1 MQHIKMP
8 HFKNAIFQNYHI
20 SKMPHFKNATF
31 QKCHIS
37 KMPHFKNATFQKCH
51 ISKMLHFKNATFQ
64 TGFSRRRIRT
74 RHSSSGP
81 QRRAHVRGRT
91 LQGRRHP
98 KPEVVAKSRQ
108 TRGPHFRQ
116 RRRPVDAQP
125 ARLRSGAKLIKLC
138 FLRHSCSGIIS

>member
-1 MQHIKMP
+1 MP
-8 HFKNAIFQNYHI
+8 
-20 SKMPHFKNATF
+20 
-31 QKCHIS
+31 
-37 KMPHFKNATFQKCH
+37 
-51 ISKMLHFKNATFQ
+51 HFKNATFQ

-81 QRRAHVRGRT
+81 QRRAHVGGRT

-108 TRGPHFRQ
+108 TRGTHFRQ

-125 ARLRSGAKLIKLC
+125 ARLRSGANLIKRFFSSSLLFRHNKLQC
-138 FLRHSCSGIIS
+138 LRTESLSSQVHYFRVCPLQLKGTPLG